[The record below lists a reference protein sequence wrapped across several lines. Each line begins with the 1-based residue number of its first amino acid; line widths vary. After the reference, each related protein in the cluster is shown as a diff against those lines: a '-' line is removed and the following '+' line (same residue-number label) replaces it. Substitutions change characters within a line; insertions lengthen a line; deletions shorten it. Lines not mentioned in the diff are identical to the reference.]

1 MTLKPI
7 NCIGIILNSLACYTC
22 NILSFS
28 IMARRR
34 RGRRRGRRLS
44 RSYKLSR
51 GGIRL

>member
-1 MTLKPI
+1 MLKQI
-7 NCIGIILNSLACYTC
+7 VYIVLKSLVCYTC
-22 NILSFS
+22 NILSFKL
-28 IMARRR
+28 MARRR